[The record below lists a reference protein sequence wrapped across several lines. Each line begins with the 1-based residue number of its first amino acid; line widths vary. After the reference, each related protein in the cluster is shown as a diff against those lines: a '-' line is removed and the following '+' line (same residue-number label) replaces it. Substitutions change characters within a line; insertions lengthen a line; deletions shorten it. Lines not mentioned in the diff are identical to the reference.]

1 MLLLRCVRARKEVV
15 YIGNW
20 KQDEQVKL
28 RRRRNEQEE
37 ERERGSWSGKV
48 DKGRWEWVGDAKKGV
63 EGATFHASSA
73 TSQGSSPCRQR
84 PRVSGSLSFCQNPYP
99 HSGCDQVHS
108 SQTVEWG
115 TLRRLRPFGALYW
128 PRLSLWY

>member
-37 ERERGSWSGKV
+37 ERERGS
-48 DKGRWEWVGDAKKGV
+48 
-63 EGATFHASSA
+63 
-73 TSQGSSPCRQR
+73 
-84 PRVSGSLSFCQNPYP
+84 
-99 HSGCDQVHS
+99 
-108 SQTVEWG
+108 
-115 TLRRLRPFGALYW
+115 
-128 PRLSLWY
+128 